1 MDEQWQDQQCPTT
14 RHASV
19 NRIRRGMTRTAI
31 HAAVATPGRAS
42 SRSRWSCSPSRDTKD
57 VTARDRRAARRHE
70 GRAVLPLQVQGRHRP
85 QPRRGLLRPD
95 RRADHL
101 GAHSRAPR
109 QPGGRSAPLP
119 RDCRGRQR
127 GIPDPAAEPGRS
139 QQPRRRQ
146 GPREAV
152 PGADERAH
160 RAAHRARRERRRPAA
175 RGDGAGRGERRL
187 DVFADQVDDRSKLS
201 AAVLAI
207 ACDLAGTSPGPSHA
221 SLTGL
226 A

>member
-14 RHASV
+14 RHAPV

-101 GAHSRAPR
+101 GAHIAAHRANPA
-109 QPGGRSAPLP
+109 GDHAPLP

-127 GIPDPAAEPGRS
+127 GIPDAGAEPGRS
-139 QQPRRRQ
+139 QSL
-146 GPREAV
+146 
-152 PGADERAH
+152 
-160 RAAHRARRERRRPAA
+160 AAAK
-175 RGDGAGRGERRL
+175 GRGELFRERMSAL
-187 DVFADQVDDRSKLS
+187 IEQLTEPGASADDRLR
-201 AAVLAI
+201 AAMALGGVSVGWMFSPTRWTTAASSPPLPSPSPAI
-207 ACDLAGTSPGPSHA
+207 SPGPA
-221 SLTGL
+221 RGPATP